1 MKEVLG
7 SLPEVITA
15 YKNYNLL
22 VPTATDVQLNPFYK
36 FHVEE
41 VPVDLG
47 ENSGDIFKVG
57 SVKTGKQDEKGKDI
71 WEDVFSLSKP
81 LLNKM
86 AMAAGIQFNPKETYG
101 ERIDRVTYRAQAQ
114 GAMRKAD
121 GTARTETD
129 QKVICLEDEEEKYRI
144 EFADKAAK
152 GITDEKQAQAAAEIF
167 SGQWVESKNKWGK
180 KCQAFVV
187 AKEDRD
193 RYVERSVMVNMALL
207 KKTWAEKAMTGAKL
221 RVIRALLALR
231 AECEKTPI
239 LMAHYTVPGC
249 NMESGQT
256 SFFTNFEPVIPREA
270 LMAARYEAVL
280 LGHIHRPQI
289 IEGLDNVFYSGAI
302 NAMNFND
309 EGQDRGFWIHEFNE
323 KGTLVKGHKYTTPY
337 RQFHTITWDPDE
349 AGDYIR
355 EGAMYLHRTGI
366 SEDVTDKIVRVR
378 YSCTSEQKK
387 ALNIPLLQK
396 NLYKVLGKLKNFEIF
411 NSGMLSKQSQSG
423 ESYRIMAGSDVSDA
437 IDKDSGRMYSAG
449 HAFCKAVDNAEGD
462 VTIGYSSASKV
473 WSSAYKDLKDYIQWC
488 DGLGKKIANK
498 DIKVKTNTNFDFL
511 PQPKAL
517 VEYPEDIF
525 YADFTAETYS
535 CDPVIKYR
543 RKESD
548 YECCRLTDA
557 MVVVKNCEKTKVS
570 VEVSVGEISENLECD
585 IKARY
590 RSLGNRFI
598 VCSGKEEIPMDKF
611 LTEQPLIYK
620 TVKDM
625 TITGIDV
632 IEGDFESEL
641 FDSNIIEGVDW
652 KHYDTNLKLEFRKN
666 DSDTRVSIQDALYKI
681 LEADE
686 KFKYIIYDH
695 GSGEMADYIT
705 IYETDNE
712 LVVELYHVKKMGS
725 SSYNNSVGDVYEVSG
740 QAIKSVTWFTTKGK
754 LLEKFTSR
762 HNSGHCI
769 VKKGGNFK
777 TMIKEIK
784 TSGKVL
790 RGCICIVQPGIKKS
804 KAIPDRIQEV
814 LAATDSYVKKA
825 GKVNRLRIMGSI

>member
-1 MKEVLG
+1 M
-7 SLPEVITA
+7 
-15 YKNYNLL
+15 
-22 VPTATDVQLNPFYK
+22 
-36 FHVEE
+36 
-41 VPVDLG
+41 
-47 ENSGDIFKVG
+47 
-57 SVKTGKQDEKGKDI
+57 
-71 WEDVFSLSKP
+71 
-81 LLNKM
+81 
-86 AMAAGIQFNPKETYG
+86 
-101 ERIDRVTYRAQAQ
+101 
-114 GAMRKAD
+114 
-121 GTARTETD
+121 
-129 QKVICLEDEEEKYRI
+129 
-144 EFADKAAK
+144 
-152 GITDEKQAQAAAEIF
+152 
-167 SGQWVESKNKWGK
+167 
-180 KCQAFVV
+180 
-187 AKEDRD
+187 
-193 RYVERSVMVNMALL
+193 
-207 KKTWAEKAMTGAKL
+207 
-221 RVIRALLALR
+221 
-231 AECEKTPI
+231 
-239 LMAHYTVPGC
+239 
-249 NMESGQT
+249 
-256 SFFTNFEPVIPREA
+256 
-270 LMAARYEAVL
+270 
-280 LGHIHRPQI
+280 
-289 IEGLDNVFYSGAI
+289 
-302 NAMNFND
+302 
-309 EGQDRGFWIHEFNE
+309 
-323 KGTLVKGHKYTTPY
+323 
-337 RQFHTITWDPDE
+337 
-349 AGDYIR
+349 
-355 EGAMYLHRTGI
+355 
-366 SEDVTDKIVRVR
+366 
-378 YSCTSEQKK
+378 
-387 ALNIPLLQK
+387 
-396 NLYKVLGKLKNFEIF
+396 
-411 NSGMLSKQSQSG
+411 
-423 ESYRIMAGSDVSDA
+423 
-437 IDKDSGRMYSAG
+437 
-449 HAFCKAVDNAEGD
+449 
-462 VTIGYSSASKV
+462 
-473 WSSAYKDLKDYIQWC
+473 
-488 DGLGKKIANK
+488 GKKIANK

-652 KHYDTNLKLEFRKN
+652 KHYNTNLKLEFRKN

-762 HNSGHCI
+762 HNAGHCI
-769 VKKGGNFK
+769 VKKG
-777 TMIKEIK
+777 
-784 TSGKVL
+784 
-790 RGCICIVQPGIKKS
+790 
-804 KAIPDRIQEV
+804 
-814 LAATDSYVKKA
+814 
-825 GKVNRLRIMGSI
+825 

>member
-1 MKEVLG
+1 MQ
-7 SLPEVITA
+7 I
-15 YKNYNLL
+15 LL
-22 VPTATDVQLNPFYK
+22 
-36 FHVEE
+36 
-41 VPVDLG
+41 
-47 ENSGDIFKVG
+47 
-57 SVKTGKQDEKGKDI
+57 
-71 WEDVFSLSKP
+71 
-81 LLNKM
+81 
-86 AMAAGIQFNPKETYG
+86 
-101 ERIDRVTYRAQAQ
+101 
-114 GAMRKAD
+114 RK
-121 GTARTETD
+121 
-129 QKVICLEDEEEKYRI
+129 
-144 EFADKAAK
+144 
-152 GITDEKQAQAAAEIF
+152 
-167 SGQWVESKNKWGK
+167 
-180 KCQAFVV
+180 
-187 AKEDRD
+187 
-193 RYVERSVMVNMALL
+193 
-207 KKTWAEKAMTGAKL
+207 
-221 RVIRALLALR
+221 
-231 AECEKTPI
+231 
-239 LMAHYTVPGC
+239 
-249 NMESGQT
+249 
-256 SFFTNFEPVIPREA
+256 
-270 LMAARYEAVL
+270 
-280 LGHIHRPQI
+280 HI
-289 IEGLDNVFYSGAI
+289 
-302 NAMNFND
+302 
-309 EGQDRGFWIHEFNE
+309 
-323 KGTLVKGHKYTTPY
+323 
-337 RQFHTITWDPDE
+337 
-349 AGDYIR
+349 
-355 EGAMYLHRTGI
+355 
-366 SEDVTDKIVRVR
+366 
-378 YSCTSEQKK
+378 
-387 ALNIPLLQK
+387 
-396 NLYKVLGKLKNFEIF
+396 
-411 NSGMLSKQSQSG
+411 
-423 ESYRIMAGSDVSDA
+423 
-437 IDKDSGRMYSAG
+437 
-449 HAFCKAVDNAEGD
+449 
-462 VTIGYSSASKV
+462 
-473 WSSAYKDLKDYIQWC
+473 
-488 DGLGKKIANK
+488 
-498 DIKVKTNTNFDFL
+498 
-511 PQPKAL
+511 
-517 VEYPEDIF
+517 
-525 YADFTAETYS
+525 S

-705 IYETDNE
+705 IYEIDNE

-784 TSGKVL
+784 TSRKVL

>member
-1 MKEVLG
+1 MVQIGNWLYQNAMAIFISAIASLLISKRYYDKANRESVLMMVIFPIVKLLNEKYYTRNDYEALFEINSSYAVKYLRKKERNKLLELL
-7 SLPEVITA
+7 SA
-15 YKNYNLL
+15 YRDVCKYSKENADTSCIMAYYNYKL
-22 VPTATDVQLNPFYK
+22 K
-36 FHVEE
+36 
-41 VPVDLG
+41 
-47 ENSGDIFKVG
+47 
-57 SVKTGKQDEKGKDI
+57 EKGI
-71 WEDVFSLSKP
+71 
-81 LLNKM
+81 
-86 AMAAGIQFNPKETYG
+86 NPKPC
-101 ERIDRVTYRAQAQ
+101 A
-114 GAMRKAD
+114 
-121 GTARTETD
+121 
-129 QKVICLEDEEEKYRI
+129 
-144 EFADKAAK
+144 
-152 GITDEKQAQAAAEIF
+152 ITDDDGE
-167 SGQWVESKNKWGK
+167 
-180 KCQAFVV
+180 VV
-187 AKEDRD
+187 ADD
-193 RYVERSVMVNMALL
+193 FPPDYNYLQDYV
-207 KKTWAEKAMTGAKL
+207 
-221 RVIRALLALR
+221 
-231 AECEKTPI
+231 
-239 LMAHYTVPGC
+239 Y
-249 NMESGQT
+249 
-256 SFFTNFEPVIPREA
+256 
-270 LMAARYEAVL
+270 
-280 LGHIHRPQI
+280 
-289 IEGLDNVFYSGAI
+289 
-302 NAMNFND
+302 
-309 EGQDRGFWIHEFNE
+309 
-323 KGTLVKGHKYTTPY
+323 
-337 RQFHTITWDPDE
+337 
-349 AGDYIR
+349 
-355 EGAMYLHRTGI
+355 
-366 SEDVTDKIVRVR
+366 KIV
-378 YSCTSEQKK
+378 SSFDFIESPEECT
-387 ALNIPLLQK
+387 I
-396 NLYKVLGKLKNFEIF
+396 
-411 NSGMLSKQSQSG
+411 
-423 ESYRIMAGSDVSDA
+423 
-437 IDKDSGRMYSAG
+437 
-449 HAFCKAVDNAEGD
+449 
-462 VTIGYSSASKV
+462 
-473 WSSAYKDLKDYIQWC
+473 
-488 DGLGKKIANK
+488 KIA
-498 DIKVKTNTNFDFL
+498 
-511 PQPKAL
+511 
-517 VEYPEDIF
+517 DIF

-825 GKVNRLRIMGSI
+825 GGTVSM

>member
-1 MKEVLG
+1 
-7 SLPEVITA
+7 
-15 YKNYNLL
+15 
-22 VPTATDVQLNPFYK
+22 
-36 FHVEE
+36 
-41 VPVDLG
+41 
-47 ENSGDIFKVG
+47 
-57 SVKTGKQDEKGKDI
+57 
-71 WEDVFSLSKP
+71 
-81 LLNKM
+81 
-86 AMAAGIQFNPKETYG
+86 
-101 ERIDRVTYRAQAQ
+101 
-114 GAMRKAD
+114 
-121 GTARTETD
+121 
-129 QKVICLEDEEEKYRI
+129 
-144 EFADKAAK
+144 
-152 GITDEKQAQAAAEIF
+152 
-167 SGQWVESKNKWGK
+167 
-180 KCQAFVV
+180 
-187 AKEDRD
+187 
-193 RYVERSVMVNMALL
+193 
-207 KKTWAEKAMTGAKL
+207 
-221 RVIRALLALR
+221 
-231 AECEKTPI
+231 
-239 LMAHYTVPGC
+239 
-249 NMESGQT
+249 
-256 SFFTNFEPVIPREA
+256 
-270 LMAARYEAVL
+270 
-280 LGHIHRPQI
+280 
-289 IEGLDNVFYSGAI
+289 
-302 NAMNFND
+302 
-309 EGQDRGFWIHEFNE
+309 
-323 KGTLVKGHKYTTPY
+323 
-337 RQFHTITWDPDE
+337 
-349 AGDYIR
+349 
-355 EGAMYLHRTGI
+355 
-366 SEDVTDKIVRVR
+366 
-378 YSCTSEQKK
+378 
-387 ALNIPLLQK
+387 
-396 NLYKVLGKLKNFEIF
+396 
-411 NSGMLSKQSQSG
+411 
-423 ESYRIMAGSDVSDA
+423 MAGSDVSDA

-449 HAFCKAVDNAEGD
+449 HAFCKAVDDAEGD
-462 VTIGYSSASKV
+462 ITIGYSSASKV

-652 KHYDTNLKLEFRKN
+652 KYYDTNLKLEFRKN

-762 HNSGHCI
+762 HNAGHCI

-804 KAIPDRIQEV
+804 KAIPARIQEV